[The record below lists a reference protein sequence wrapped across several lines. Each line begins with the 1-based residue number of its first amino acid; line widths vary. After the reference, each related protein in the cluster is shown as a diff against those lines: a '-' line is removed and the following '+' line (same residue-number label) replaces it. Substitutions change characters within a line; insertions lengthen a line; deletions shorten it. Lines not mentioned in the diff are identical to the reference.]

1 MVETRIYKK
10 TDIENLIN
18 IYELSYREFE
28 ICGKFLGEYYIIAEE
43 EYSETSPYHQLKN
56 YIEKKNYNCEHE
68 LGALD
73 YNYLTTEVSQED
85 FKDIDELIE
94 DINDEVKDLE
104 RQMEV
109 LKKRRNNQVLKRD
122 VKYNLFFYNAFNFYN

>member
-43 EYSETSPYHQLKN
+43 EYSESSPYHQLKN

-85 FKDIDELIE
+85 FKEIDELIE
-94 DINDEVKDLE
+94 DINDEVKDLK
-104 RQMEV
+104 RQMEI
-109 LKKRRNNQVLKRD
+109 LEKKKEKLESKKNSKKDKN
-122 VKYNLFFYNAFNFYN
+122 

>member
-10 TDIENLIN
+10 ADIEKFIER
-18 IYELSYREFE
+18 YDLSYREFE

-43 EYSETSPYHQLKN
+43 EYSENSPYHQLKN

-73 YNYLTTEVSQED
+73 YNYLTTEVLEED
-85 FKDIDELIE
+85 FKEIDELIE

-109 LKKRRNNQVLKRD
+109 LKKKKEKLESKKNSK
-122 VKYNLFFYNAFNFYN
+122 KEKK

>member
-56 YIEKKNYNCEHE
+56 YNCEHE

-109 LKKRRNNQVLKRD
+109 LKKKKEKLESKKNSK
-122 VKYNLFFYNAFNFYN
+122 KEKK